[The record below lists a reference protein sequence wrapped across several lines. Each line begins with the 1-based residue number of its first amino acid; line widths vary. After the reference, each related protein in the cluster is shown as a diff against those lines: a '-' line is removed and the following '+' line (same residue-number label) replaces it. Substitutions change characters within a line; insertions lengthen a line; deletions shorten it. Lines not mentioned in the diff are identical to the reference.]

1 MLLKFGGNCEA
12 VELSEATVPAHLV
25 TKKVSIK
32 PQMIVCPGY
41 WHCFKTY
48 DHVGF
53 QFQLFFFSFLGMIV
67 QIIFFSHTTLF
78 FSQNFSS
85 HFRFLS
91 TSLSL
96 PPPPPPPIMGNDA
109 GKAP

>member
-1 MLLKFGGNCEA
+1 MLLKFGGNVEA
-12 VELSEATVPAHLV
+12 VELSVASESTHLV
-25 TKKVSIK
+25 TKKVSRK
-32 PQMIVCPGY
+32 PQMIVWPGY
-41 WHCFKTY
+41 WDCFKVY
-48 DHVGF
+48 DCVGF
-53 QFQLFFFSFLGMIV
+53 QFQPFFFSFLGMIV

-78 FSQNFSS
+78 FSKNFPS

-96 PPPPPPPIMGNDA
+96 PPPPPIMGNDA